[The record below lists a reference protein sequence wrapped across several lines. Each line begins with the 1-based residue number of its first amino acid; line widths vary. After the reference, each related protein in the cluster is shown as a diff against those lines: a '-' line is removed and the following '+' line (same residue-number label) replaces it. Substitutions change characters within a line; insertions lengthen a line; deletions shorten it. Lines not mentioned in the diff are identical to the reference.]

1 MKEIIEQTE
10 VGIESI
16 EFSIADNLDHLN
28 DSIGSYRERLKFM
41 GCRGLTLHG
50 PFMNIDP
57 AAFDSEVRKITMMR
71 FHQTYTAGM
80 ELGAKKIIY
89 HTCMNPYVHYLQGW
103 PERVAEFFGE
113 FLEEHKELEVVME
126 NVFDPQIDPVL
137 DGYKLLGEKYPNF
150 HLCFD
155 MGHAHCYSKIP
166 VLEWTEKLAPYVTHV
181 HVHDNNGD
189 RDSHAA
195 LGAGNIPYERVLGLL
210 PETRE
215 RTWTIECCSKKDVLQ
230 SIRVLHNI
238 SRTRKE
244 NLQRSRELFDK
255 KFPNC

>member
-1 MKEIIEQTE
+1 
-10 VGIESI
+10 
-16 EFSIADNLDHLN
+16 
-28 DSIGSYRERLKFM
+28 
-41 GCRGLTLHG
+41 
-50 PFMNIDP
+50 
-57 AAFDSEVRKITMMR
+57 
-71 FHQTYTAGM
+71 M

-137 DGYKLLGEKYPNF
+137 DVYKLLGEKYPNF

-244 NLQRSRELFDK
+244 NLQRSRELFDI